1 MWLRYNFSK
10 EKSLS
15 HRSTSKPVYQSTTHH
30 SPLYYYTTLHSPLTI
45 SPLTTHD
52 LLLTAIRPLNY
63 ATDRLTFFSFLHR
76 PKKKQ
81 KRLGLFLCL
90 RKLQKRLPHAKQ
102 TVSLV
107 LCSIILS
114 SPLFCFPNSIKSRP
128 FFFVSRN
135 LSLQGCQFEWF
146 SIENCIEKCFE
157 VRCLIE
163 FSIQISLFSKVKFTC
178 LPRNAG
184 RLELTCIQTYQSW
197 VFTVHHSLFN
207 ILYSVSTTH
216 H

>member
-1 MWLRYNFSK
+1 MLQGCHFEWFSIENCI
-10 EKSLS
+10 EKCFEVMRLIQLS
-15 HRSTSKPVYQSTTHH
+15 ISF
-30 SPLYYYTTLHSPLTI
+30 TL
-45 SPLTTHD
+45 
-52 LLLTAIRPLNY
+52 
-63 ATDRLTFFSFLHR
+63 SFLFCIAQSR
-76 PKKKQ
+76 SIGRNQSPKLWG
-81 KRLGLFLCL
+81 LGLFLCL